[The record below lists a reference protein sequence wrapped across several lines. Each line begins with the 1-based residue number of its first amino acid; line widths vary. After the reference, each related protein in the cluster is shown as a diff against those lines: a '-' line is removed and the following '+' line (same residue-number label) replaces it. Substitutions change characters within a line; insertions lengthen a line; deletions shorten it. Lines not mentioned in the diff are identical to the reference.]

1 MCSAKSANMAAAAAG
16 RTSRR
21 RTKRAAA
28 AYSFL
33 SNISLDGN
41 ITKDATNVSSES
53 IVQANKYENISPL
66 EDVPQQG
73 SLVVRGRKLMHSI
86 SESAAV
92 VEPGH
97 RRAPFIRGRSV
108 TNSCEGNAS
117 ESLNMRRT
125 MSLVEPSDG
134 LSSARVAHKLS
145 SKQRITCL
153 SGASFYSKRRVNDKR

>member
-66 EDVPQQG
+66 EDVPR

-125 MSLVEPSDG
+125 MSLAEPSDG

-153 SGASFYSKRRVNDKR
+153 SGASLYSKRRVNDKR

>member
-1 MCSAKSANMAAAAAG
+1 MAAAAAG

-66 EDVPQQG
+66 EDVPR

-125 MSLVEPSDG
+125 MSLAEPSDG

-153 SGASFYSKRRVNDKR
+153 SGASLYSKRRVNDKR